1 MLSQTKNLPSLA
13 SLVATGSRT
22 PRSLEVMGFLEV
34 VSGQLCLIAADE
46 FVPQLELKYVS
57 SYQCHL
63 QVKKVFFL
71 SVQNYCRV
79 LL

>member
-1 MLSQTKNLPSLA
+1 
-13 SLVATGSRT
+13 
-22 PRSLEVMGFLEV
+22 MGFLEV
-34 VSGQLCLIAADE
+34 VSGLLCLIATDE

-63 QVKKVFFL
+63 QLKKVFFL